1 MFRGGIVVMSE
12 ENKKTLVDKHEL
24 KEDKEKMIRK
34 LILSMEGPI
43 VNPGLYTETLKV
55 NFEVKGDKVCH

>member
-1 MFRGGIVVMSE
+1 MSE